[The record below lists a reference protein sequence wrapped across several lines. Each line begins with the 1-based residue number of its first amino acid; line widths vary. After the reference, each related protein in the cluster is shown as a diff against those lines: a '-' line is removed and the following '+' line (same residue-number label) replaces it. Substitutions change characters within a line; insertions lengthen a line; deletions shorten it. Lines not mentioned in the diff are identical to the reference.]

1 MYSVVVVWWWWRA
14 RSRRSERGR
23 KAEGMMLLTL
33 LTSELRAVAGC
44 GRRNDGEAVVI
55 KAAADVMMR
64 MVMRKQR

>member
-1 MYSVVVVWWWWRA
+1 
-14 RSRRSERGR
+14 
-23 KAEGMMLLTL
+23 
-33 LTSELRAVAGC
+33 LRAA